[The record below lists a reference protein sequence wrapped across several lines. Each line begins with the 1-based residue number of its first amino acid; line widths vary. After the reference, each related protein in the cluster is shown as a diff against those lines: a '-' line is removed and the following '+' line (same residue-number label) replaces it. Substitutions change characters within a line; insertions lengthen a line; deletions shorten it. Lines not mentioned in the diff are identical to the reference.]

1 MDQLLVKPP
10 YLTQSMMPLVLN
22 TVVRNIFLEKLV
34 LSLH

>member
-10 YLTQSMMPLVLN
+10 YLTQSMMSLVLN